1 MHSMTTKKNLLFYT
15 LVFIASF
22 GLFGQTQIEGDLL
35 LLSEMTLE
43 KSPLIQ
49 RNALQINQAEA
60 NFQSQRSAFDYNLT
74 SGYSINRNRLT
85 PFDLDPRQQLL
96 SGNLET
102 NTSDFSI
109 GLQKRFRT
117 GLVADFQSRYNRVS
131 DNLPLNA
138 FGVDVG
144 PNLSDINS
152 SATLALT
159 QPLLRGNGIKVTT
172 AFEKSAKLDIESA
185 RQNFQLNTAFELAQ
199 LGNAY
204 WQYVGAFEG
213 LKVFKS
219 NEDRVRNVL
228 QITEELV
235 KADKKPESDLVQIQA
250 DLADKERQTTVAEQ
264 GLYAARVNLGRVIGI
279 SEEESKTIGDPTNS
293 FPTILESDFATKK
306 GVNDLMT
313 LARANRS
320 DINAIENTQKG
331 LELQL
336 KAAKNAKL
344 PQLDLTGFLTYGG
357 AAIGGGLDQYLNA
370 FSNSQGRSSVLGLGL
385 TFSLPVNN
393 NLAKANFAQS
403 KIALNDQN
411 IAYENLQRNIDLN
424 VSIANN
430 NLENSVLIL
439 EKAQE
444 ALAYYQ
450 KVFDNERTKFQN
462 GLTTLLNLILF
473 QERLTFAQLDYLN
486 AQQQFAAAIVNL
498 RFETGTLLSLDD
510 NGIAAAVLKETF
522 YTIPNN

>member
-1 MHSMTTKKNLLFYT
+1 MNTKKNFLFYT
-15 LVFIASF
+15 LFLVAVSS
-22 GLFGQTQIEGDLL
+22 LFAQTQIQADLL

-49 RNALQINQAEA
+49 RNGLQINQAEA

-74 SGYSINRNRLT
+74 SGYSINKNRLT

-117 GLVADFQSRYNRVS
+117 GLVADFQSRYNRIS
-131 DNLPLNA
+131 NNLPLNA

-159 QPLLRGNGIKVTT
+159 QPLLRGNGIKITT
-172 AFEKSAKLDIESA
+172 AFEKSAQLDIESA
-185 RQNFQLNTAFELAQ
+185 RQNFQLNTAFELSQ

-213 LKVFKS
+213 LKVFEG
-219 NEDRVRNVL
+219 NEERIRNVL

-235 KADKKPESDLVQIQA
+235 KADRKPESDLVQIQA

-264 GLYAARVNLGRVIGI
+264 GLYAARVNLGRVIGL
-279 SEEESKTIGDPTNS
+279 SEEESKSISNPTNT
-293 FPTILESDFATKK
+293 FPTIMESGFATKFEIT
-306 GVNDLMT
+306 DLMA
-313 LARANRS
+313 LARENRT
-320 DINAIENTQKG
+320 DIHAIENTQKG

-336 KAAKNAKL
+336 IAAKNAKL

-357 AAIGGGLDQYLNA
+357 AAIGGGIDQYLNA
-370 FSNSQGRSSVLGLGL
+370 FSNRQGRSSVLGLGL

-393 NLAKANFAQS
+393 NLAKANIAIS
-403 KIALNDQN
+403 KIALDDQN
-411 IAYENLQRNIDLN
+411 IAYKNLQRNIDLN

-439 EKAQE
+439 EKAE
-444 ALAYYQ
+444 ETLLYYQ
-450 KVFDNERTKFQN
+450 QVFDNEKTKFQN

-473 QERLTFAQLDYLN
+473 QERLTFAQLDYLR
-486 AQQQFAAAIVNL
+486 AQQQFASAIVNL
-498 RFETGTLLSLDD
+498 RFETGTLLSLD
-510 NGIAAAVLKETF
+510 NHGIASAVLKESF